1 MKITATSE
9 SKPQVIGGYYEYLNN
24 GEWYTGVRL
33 VAWISQNV
41 NTGKTTLYTKWQRNQ
56 YNYWAYDNTNHN
68 YSVSI
73 GGTTKTDTFPLTF
86 VQSNGVYDLTKAKS
100 FTLTHT
106 NGAYSGTMS
115 VSGFK
120 TTGYVTSEF
129 TDSISITFP
138 DITVVVPEDPEEP
151 TPDAEPPA
159 PLEFNNDPIYTIYAD
174 GDLVYKA
181 GIDGYD
187 VLDPKL
193 TLEVNKAGSL
203 KFDIP
208 VGSAMY
214 GKLNKLST
222 TIEVR
227 QGDEPIFRGRLLNT
241 TRSFNNTLSCYCEGF
256 LSWLNDIVFLPY
268 VFPEDNTKSGQ
279 ARDLL
284 KRYLER
290 YNSRASDNRKIQYIY
305 SDVSA
310 RLAVNVEDHSTAWA
324 EIKKILIDGIGGYI
338 FPYLTDE
345 STGIQWLSTYGTT
358 TEQVIQF
365 GENLLDFSEYIDASD
380 VFTAVR
386 PLGAKDQSGNRIGLT
401 GESFVTDANAMAV
414 YGRIERTA
422 FFDEI
427 TDRTALRTA
436 GEEYLRTGL
445 QAAVSLKLK
454 AADLHLMNA
463 AVEKF
468 RVCNAVRVISI
479 PHEIDAYFLNTKQVL
494 DLGHPSRS
502 EYTFGATQKT
512 ISELTRTEYNKYV
525 ITEGA

>member
-9 SKPQVIGGYYEYLNN
+9 NKPQVIGEYYEYLNN
-24 GEWYTGVRL
+24 GAWYSGVRL

-56 YNYWAYDNTNHN
+56 YNYWAYDENRHDYT
-68 YSVSI
+68 VGV
-73 GGTTKTDTFPLTF
+73 GGTTRKDTFGLPS
-86 VQSNGVYDLTKAKS
+86 VQKNGAYDLTKAQS
-100 FTLTHT
+100 ITLEHT
-106 NGAYSGTMS
+106 NGSYSGTMS
-115 VSGFK
+115 VAGYK
-120 TTGYVTSEF
+120 TTGYVTSAF

-138 DITVVVPEDPEEP
+138 DITVVVPEDPDEP

-159 PLEFNNDPIYTIYAD
+159 PLVFNNDPIYTIYAD
-174 GDLVYKA
+174 DELVYKA
-181 GIDGYD
+181 GIDGYE
-187 VLDPKL
+187 VLNPKL

-208 VGSAMY
+208 VGSTMY
-214 GKLNKLST
+214 GKLSKLST

-227 QGDEPIFRGRLLNT
+227 QGDEPIFRGRLLDT
-241 TRSFNNTLSCYCEGF
+241 TRSFNKTISYYCEGF

-268 VFPEDNTKSGQ
+268 VFPEDDSNSGQ

-290 YNSRASDNRKIQYIY
+290 YNSRASENRKIQYVY

-310 RLAVNVEDHSTAWA
+310 KIALNVEDHSTAWA
-324 EIKKILIDGIGGYI
+324 EIKKVLIDGVGGYI
-338 FPYLTDE
+338 VPYLTDE
-345 STGIQWLSTYGTT
+345 ITGIQWLSTYGTT
-358 TEQVIQF
+358 TDQIIQF
-365 GENLLDFSEYIDASD
+365 GENLLDFTEYIDASD

-386 PLGAKDQSGNRIGLT
+386 PLGAKDENGDRIGLT
-401 GESFVTDANAMAV
+401 GGSFVTDANAMAMF
-414 YGRIERTA
+414 GRIERTA

-427 TDRTALRTA
+427 TTQSALRTA
-436 GEEYLRTGL
+436 GQEYLRTGL

-454 AADLHLMNA
+454 AADLHLLDAN
-463 AVEKF
+463 VEKF
-468 RVCNAVRVISI
+468 RTGNAVRVISV

-494 DLGHPSRS
+494 DLSNPSRS
-502 EYTFGATQKT
+502 EYTFGATQRT
-512 ISELTRTEYNKYV
+512 ISELTNAGYDKFV